1 MKRVLGSVISR
12 HARNAASRHSSS
24 HSGSV
29 FLAEMKRTVS
39 SLRPGGAVSASIS
52 VTKPYL

>member
-1 MKRVLGSVISR
+1 LAHSGSVISR
-12 HARNAASRHSSS
+12 QARNAASRHSSS
-24 HSGSV
+24 HAGSP

-39 SLRPGGAVSASIS
+39 SSRPGGALSDSMS